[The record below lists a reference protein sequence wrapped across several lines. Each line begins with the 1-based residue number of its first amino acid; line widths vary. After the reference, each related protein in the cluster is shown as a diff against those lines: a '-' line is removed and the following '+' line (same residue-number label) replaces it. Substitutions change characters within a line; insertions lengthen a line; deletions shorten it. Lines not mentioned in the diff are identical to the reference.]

1 MHSDSFFAIGST
13 HRVCQDYAMSGKTR
27 WDKAF
32 AILSDGCSGSPNT
45 DFGSRFLTRAAHWAL
60 NQFNNSFP
68 SGGLHVTASAFAS
81 QMASSCNIE
90 FECLDATLLM
100 AVEGSS
106 GGKEGVW
113 VLMFGDGVV
122 AARHRNSHETTMYS
136 IEFPHGYPAY
146 ISYLLDLERLKGYVK
161 HTEGQP
167 ALLHSYVKDGEV
179 TVTTP
184 FPFFDLSS
192 KEWSVPFTCFFPS
205 DEYDVVALFSDG
217 VESFDFSGK
226 NTGLTS
232 DMDTVDFVRDFLSFK
247 GHAGEFVVRRAKRA
261 ISGLKELGYV
271 HTDDFSMAAIHMG

>member
-1 MHSDSFFAIGST
+1 
-13 HRVCQDYAMSGKTR
+13 MSGKTR

-60 NQFNNSFP
+60 NQFNGSFP

-106 GGKEGVW
+106 GGSEGVW
-113 VLMFGDGVV
+113 VLVFGDGVV
-122 AARHRNSHETTMYS
+122 AARHRNSHETTLYS

-146 ISYLLDLERLKGYVK
+146 LSYLLDIERLKGYVK
-161 HTEGQP
+161 HTNGQP
-167 ALLHSYVKDGEV
+167 ALLHSYIKDGEV
-179 TVTTP
+179 TITTP

-192 KEWSVPFTCFFPS
+192 NEWSVPFMCFFPS
-205 DEYDVVALFSDG
+205 DEYDVVSLFSDG
-217 VESFDFSGK
+217 IDSFDPVGRSMP
-226 NTGLTS
+226 TPYLE
-232 DMDTVDFVRDFLSFK
+232 TVDFVRDFLSFK
-247 GHAGEFVVRRAKRA
+247 GHVGEFVVRRAKRA
-261 ISGLKELGYV
+261 ISKFRDMGYV
-271 HTDDFSMAAIHMG
+271 HSDDFSMAAIHMG